1 MKIRVLK
8 SDATLRSSDATS
20 LRSTRKGIVL
30 AAVVVFTLIFTI
42 LAFSV
47 LSVVNSEIV
56 LAQKEP
62 SSKQAF
68 YAAEAGTEYGVAKLN
83 KLLSENRKAVDLC
96 GEADISAYFQ
106 IPSPTLDGFTFDVFT
121 IEKVGS
127 LEMRT
132 IDSGPCKG
140 MEASIQ
146 KYKITSQVT
155 SNGPRSTSARLVQ
168 WIEDQRVSLFQFAAF
183 YDQDLELEPGPAMT
197 IKGRIHSNNNIYLGC
212 NTTLSIDSYL
222 TSALNIYR
230 GNKPGDTG
238 EEGGT
243 VRIKD
248 SNGDYKIMNFDST
261 DPLWATKAINTWGG
275 TVRSQV
281 HATSELK
288 LPISEDNPVEIIK
301 RGDSE
306 DPEALKEARLYWQA
320 DLRIIDGVPYDKSGN
335 VVDLTYNDGGNVINP
350 VDMSKSF
357 HNYREGKDIKVTEID
372 ISKLVGSGKFPADGI
387 LYVSTHLAGSG
398 KQDGVRLVNGS
409 ALPSGGLTVATDNPL
424 YIRGD
429 YNLNKAPASVLCDA
443 LNILSNSW
451 QDGKV
456 CPSASNT
463 QVNSC
468 IVAGHTPTS
477 YAGGYGGGLENI
489 PRFLEKWDGA
499 AFKWS
504 GSIDSL
510 WYSEIATGKW
520 IYGSPYYTAPFR
532 DWEFDQQLLN
542 VSNLPP
548 GTPLVCTSHRSGWEE
563 GFE

>member
-8 SDATLRSSDATS
+8 SDSSRRRPCRSSE
-20 LRSTRKGIVL
+20 KGIVL

-42 LAFSV
+42 LGFSV

-83 KLLSENRKAVDLC
+83 ELLTENRRAVDLC
-96 GEADISAYFQ
+96 DEADISAHFQ

-121 IEKVGS
+121 IEKVGVV
-127 LEMRT
+127 ET
-132 IDSGPCKG
+132 KVIESGPCKG

-146 KYKITSQVT
+146 KYKIASQVT

-183 YDQDLELEPGPAMT
+183 YDQDLEIEPGSQMT
-197 IKGRIHSNNNIYLGC
+197 IKGRIHSNNNIYLTSG
-212 NTTLSIDSYL
+212 NTLSIDSYL
-222 TSALNIYR
+222 TSARNIYR
-230 GNKPGDTG
+230 GNKPGDTA

-261 DPLWATKAINTWGG
+261 DPDWATKAINTWGG

-281 HATSELK
+281 HGISELK
-288 LPISEDNPVEIIK
+288 LPISEDNPIEIIK

-306 DPEALKEARLYWQA
+306 DSEALKEARLYWQA

-335 VVDLTYNDGGNVINP
+335 VIDLTYNNDGNVINP

-372 ISKLVGSGKFPADGI
+372 ISKLVASGKFPADGI

-456 CPSASNT
+456 CPPASDT

-468 IVAGHTPTS
+468 IAAGHTPTS
-477 YAGGYGGGLENI
+477 YAGGYGGGLENL

-499 AFKWS
+499 TFKWS

-520 IYGSPYYTAPFR
+520 VYGAPYYTAPFR

-548 GTPLVCTSHRSGWEE
+548 GTPLVCISHRSGWEE